1 MQDKAIKST
10 DSRVFLSTK
19 QCRKTQR
26 TKAVDEN
33 SAKILVEKYEH
44 SAIRKHRVFW
54 KIAHFVAG

>member
-19 QCRKTQR
+19 QCRNTQR

-33 SAKILVEKYEH
+33 SAKSLLNNMNTVQFENIVSSGKL
-44 SAIRKHRVFW
+44 RTL
-54 KIAHFVAG
+54 